1 MFFYDVLL
9 VGILCLFSVFAF
21 NFVSFYLKNKKYK
34 DLLFTI
40 FLFFLSAILL
50 IYSRSFLMF
59 FFLDLVIFIG
69 YLRYHEN
76 DAFILSILF
85 SLLLLTLVD
94 FPLLWLIVQ
103 YGTYFFTYLIFYQ
116 KKQKMLSLFIT
127 EKAFFTSL
135 FYFFYLDYFENLAYS
150 FLVLLA
156 CVLFFRLL
164 FVVMF
169 HLLKLGNVDLSL
181 DYMETEKS
189 IFKITHEIKNP
200 IAVCKGYLDM
210 LDVHDEDKVSRY
222 IPIIRNEI
230 DRTLTLMDDFMS
242 IKNIH
247 IQKDILDLYL
257 LIEDVYDVMLPVL
270 KQHKVKLIIPN
281 YQDELYMMGDY
292 DRLKQV
298 LINLIKNA
306 YEAKATKIEIRTFCF
321 SNRVKIEVIDNGE
334 GISKENLKKVGEMFY
349 STKPKGT
356 GIGVNLSKEII
367 GLHKGY
373 MRYHSN
379 EKRGTSVIII
389 LPIK

>member
-1 MFFYDVLL
+1 MFFYDILL

-34 DLLFTI
+34 DLLFTV

-76 DAFILSILF
+76 DVLILSLLF
-85 SLLLLTLVD
+85 ALLFLILVD
-94 FPLLWLIVQ
+94 FPALWLIVQ

-116 KKQKMLSLFIT
+116 KNKKMLSFFIT

-135 FYFFYLDYFENLAYS
+135 FYFFYLNYYENLAYS
-150 FLVLLA
+150 FIVLIA
-156 CVLFFRLL
+156 CILFFRLL
-164 FVVMF
+164 LIMMF
-169 HLLKLGNVDLSL
+169 RLLKLGNVDLSL
-181 DYMETEKS
+181 DYLETEKS

-200 IAVCKGYLDM
+200 ISVCKGYLDM

-222 IPIIRNEI
+222 IPIIRSEI
-230 DRTLTLMDDFMS
+230 NRTLILMDDFMS
-242 IKNIH
+242 IKNIR
-247 IQKDILDLYL
+247 IQKDILDLFL

-270 KQHKVKLIIPN
+270 KQHKVKLVIPT

-306 YEAKATKIEIRTFCF
+306 YEAKANKIEIRTSCF
-321 SNRVKIEVIDNGE
+321 SKRVKIEVEDNGE

-367 GLHKGY
+367 GLHGGDI
-373 MRYHSN
+373 RYHS
-379 EKRGTSVIII
+379 KAKKGTLVVIT

>member
-1 MFFYDVLL
+1 MFFYDILL

>member
-1 MFFYDVLL
+1 MFFYDILL

-21 NFVSFYLKNKKYK
+21 NFVNFYLKNKKYK
-34 DLLFTI
+34 DLLFTV
-40 FLFFLSAILL
+40 FLFFLSVILL

-59 FFLDLVIFIG
+59 FFWDIAIFIG

-76 DAFILSILF
+76 DAFILSVLF
-85 SLLLLTLVD
+85 SCLLLTLVD

-103 YGTYFFTYLIFYQ
+103 YGCYFFTYLIFYQ
-116 KKQKMLSLFIT
+116 KKAKMLSFFII
-127 EKAFFTSL
+127 EKAFFSSL

-150 FLVLLA
+150 FLILLA
-156 CVLFFRLL
+156 CILFFRLL
-164 FVVMF
+164 LIAMF
-169 HLLKLGNVDLSL
+169 QLLKLGNIDLSL

-210 LDVHDEDKVSRY
+210 LDIHDKDKVTRY
-222 IPIIRNEI
+222 IPIIRSEI
-230 DRTLTLMDDFMS
+230 NRTLTLMDDFMS
-242 IKNIH
+242 MKNIH
-247 IQKDILDLYL
+247 IRKHILDLYL

-306 YEAKATKIEIRTFCF
+306 YEAKATKIEIRTHCF
-321 SNRVKIEVIDNGE
+321 SKRVKIEVVDNGV
-334 GISKENLKKVGEMFY
+334 GISKENLKRVGEIFY

-367 GLHKGY
+367 GLHKGDI
-373 MRYHSN
+373 RYQSSG
-379 EKRGTSVIII
+379 KKGTLVTII
-389 LPIK
+389 LPLK

>member
-9 VGILCLFSVFAF
+9 VGILCLFSVFSF

>member
-1 MFFYDVLL
+1 M
-9 VGILCLFSVFAF
+9 
-21 NFVSFYLKNKKYK
+21 
-34 DLLFTI
+34 
-40 FLFFLSAILL
+40 

-164 FVVMF
+164 LVVMF
-169 HLLKLGNVDLSL
+169 RLLKLGNVDLSL

-222 IPIIRNEI
+222 IPIIRSEI

-242 IKNIH
+242 MKNIH
-247 IQKDILDLYL
+247 IRKDILDLYL

-270 KQHKVKLIIPN
+270 KQHKVKLIIPH

-306 YEAKATKIEIRTFCF
+306 YEAKATKIEIRTHCF
-321 SNRVKIEVIDNGE
+321 SKRVKIEVVDNGV
-334 GISKENLKKVGEMFY
+334 GISKENLKRVGEIFY

-367 GLHKGY
+367 GLHKGDI
-373 MRYHSN
+373 RYQSSG
-379 EKRGTSVIII
+379 KKGTLVTII
-389 LPIK
+389 LPLK

>member
-1 MFFYDVLL
+1 MFFYDILL

-69 YLRYHEN
+69 YLRYLEN

-85 SLLLLTLVD
+85 S
-94 FPLLWLIVQ
+94 LLWLIVQ